1 MNERS
6 LWAAAARVIMEDAA
20 RIIRAARKQERVT
33 LDLICDLTDTREP
46 VAAILARFG
55 RAIEPHL
62 PADVIQRHR
71 ERRARRA
78 NG

>member
-1 MNERS
+1 MTADRHRT
-6 LWAAAARVIMEDAA
+6 AVGTR
-20 RIIRAARKQERVT
+20 RKAVERVT
-33 LDLICDLTDTREP
+33 LDLICDLTDTDEP
-46 VAAILARFG
+46 VSAILVRFG

-78 NG
+78 QYE

>member
-1 MNERS
+1 MTADRHRT
-6 LWAAAARVIMEDAA
+6 AVGAR
-20 RIIRAARKQERVT
+20 RKAVECVT

-55 RAIEPHL
+55 RAIDPHL

-71 ERRARRA
+71 ERRQRRA
-78 NG
+78 QHE